1 MAPDADTAS
10 AALTEG
16 FVTSLDGMKLAYRHW
31 PVAKPA
37 LTFAVI
43 HGLGEHGGRYER
55 FARGMAR
62 FGMST
67 YAVDLRGHGN
77 SPGQR
82 GHVDA
87 WSQWVGDAAAFIR
100 QVETQSP
107 VEVVPVGHSFGGAVL
122 LSTILAR
129 KAPDVRRFVVSSP
142 ALQLKV
148 AVPAWK
154 KAAGRLTS
162 RITPRLAMSNE
173 VDPATVS
180 RLPEVVAAYTSDPL
194 VHNRIS
200 SRLFSEWQ
208 RAADEALQRAD
219 EIDVPFLILAGTDD
233 RLIDPEGSRRLHER
247 APRMSRLE
255 LLQGRYHEPFN
266 DRDSDEVFSLI
277 ADWLRTR

>member
-1 MAPDADTAS
+1 MATDSAS
-10 AALTEG
+10 LTEG
-16 FVTSLDGMKLAYRHW
+16 FITSLDGTQLAFRHW
-31 PVAKPA
+31 PVAKPK
-37 LTFAVI
+37 LTFAVV
-43 HGLGEHGGRYER
+43 HGLGEHSGRYDR

-77 SPGQR
+77 SPGRR

-100 QVETQSP
+100 HVEVQSS
-107 VEVVPVGHSFGGAVL
+107 VEVVPLGHSFGGAVV
-122 LSTILAR
+122 LSTMLAR

-148 AVPAWK
+148 AVPGWK
-154 KAAGRLTS
+154 KTAGRLAS
-162 RITPRLAMSNE
+162 RIAPGLAMSNE

-180 RLPEVVAAYTSDPL
+180 RLPEVVAAYRSDPL
-194 VHNRIS
+194 VHDRIS

-208 RAADEALQRAD
+208 RAADEALRRAG
-219 EIDVPFLILAGTDD
+219 EIEIPFLILAGTDD

-247 APRMSRLE
+247 APRTSRLD
-255 LLQGRYHEPFN
+255 LLPGRYHEPFN
-266 DRDSDEVFSLI
+266 DRDSDEVFLLI
-277 ADWLRTR
+277 ADWLRA